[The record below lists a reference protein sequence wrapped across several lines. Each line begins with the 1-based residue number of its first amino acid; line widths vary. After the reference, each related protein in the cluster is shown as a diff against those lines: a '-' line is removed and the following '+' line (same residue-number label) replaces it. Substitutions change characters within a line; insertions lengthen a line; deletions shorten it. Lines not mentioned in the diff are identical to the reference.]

1 MSELPRNERLRLEAK
16 AKSGWRCYFTERE
29 KVYRLQEQRRENI
42 ETVRILR
49 SEAPRRFRFINENEP
64 PRVDVEYENL
74 KRMFLELYDKVGE
87 LCDCPVCY
95 EQMTKDNTCVPLCSH
110 LICKA
115 CRERLDTC
123 PVCRKKY

>member
-16 AKSGWRCYFTERE
+16 AKSGWRCYFVERE
-29 KVYRLQEQRRENI
+29 KVYGLQAQRRENRAR
-42 ETVRILR
+42 VLILR
-49 SEAPRRFRFINENEP
+49 TQAPRE
-64 PRVDVEYENL
+64 DVEYENL

-115 CRERLDTC
+115 CRERLDAC

>member
-1 MSELPRNERLRLEAK
+1 MSELPRNERLRLESK
-16 AKSGWRCYFTERE
+16 AKSGWRCYFVERE
-29 KVYRLQEQRRENI
+29 KVYRLQEQRRENRGS
-42 ETVRILR
+42 VLILR
-49 SEAPRRFRFINENEP
+49 SQAPRQIVFRNEAPRE
-64 PRVDVEYENL
+64 DVEYENL

-115 CRERLDTC
+115 CRERLDAC